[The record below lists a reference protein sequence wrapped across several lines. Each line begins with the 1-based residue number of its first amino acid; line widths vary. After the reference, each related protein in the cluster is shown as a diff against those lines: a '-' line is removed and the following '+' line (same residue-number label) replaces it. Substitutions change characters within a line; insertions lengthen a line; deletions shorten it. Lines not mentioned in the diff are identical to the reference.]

1 MIGFQ
6 AKSNSKPAAANRGS
20 SGSHNTAVAAA
31 AAGSLSSQES
41 FSDLENTRLK
51 SLIREIRDSMNSAK
65 KFWTGVPQLLCKDV
79 SQGSN
84 DQSCWNGR
92 EAGAYTTPVFGEGLL
107 AQESNQE
114 VSVDAGR
121 PDVYINEQIFA
132 LKLITKKL
140 ESAHK
145 GQNVDWPS
153 STGGKLY
160 WLLTKVNRIRLGTSE
175 RVNKGRLHR
184 GCLDDITT
192 PPLFSG

>member
-1 MIGFQ
+1 MLNFFQ
-6 AKSNSKPAAANRGS
+6 ARSNSKPASSSRG
-20 SGSHNTAVAAA
+20 HNTAAAA
-31 AAGSLSSQES
+31 TAAGSLSSQES
-41 FSDLENTRLK
+41 SSDLENTRLK
-51 SLIREIRDSMNSAK
+51 SLIREIRDAMNSAK
-65 KFWTGVPQLLCKDV
+65 KFWTDLPQQLCKDV

-92 EAGAYTTPVFGEGLL
+92 EAGSYSTQVFGEGLL

-121 PDVYINEQIFA
+121 PDVYINEQIIA

-153 STGGKLY
+153 STGGKLRQ
-160 WLLTKVNRIRLGTSE
+160 VVTSYKRQQE
-175 RVNKGRLHR
+175 L
-184 GCLDDITT
+184 
-192 PPLFSG
+192 